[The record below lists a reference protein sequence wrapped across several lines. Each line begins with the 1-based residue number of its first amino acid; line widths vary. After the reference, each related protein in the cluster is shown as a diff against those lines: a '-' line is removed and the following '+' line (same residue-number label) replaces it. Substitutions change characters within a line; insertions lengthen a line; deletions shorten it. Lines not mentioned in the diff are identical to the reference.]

1 MSENLKA
8 MIERKQLLREGTED
22 SEGRAEKILED
33 VLNNGGLTTEEV
45 YALMAY

>member
-8 MIERKQLLREGTED
+8 MVKRKELLRKGGE
-22 SEGRAEKILED
+22 RAEEKAEEILQK
-33 VLNNGGLTTEEV
+33 VLASGGLTTEEV